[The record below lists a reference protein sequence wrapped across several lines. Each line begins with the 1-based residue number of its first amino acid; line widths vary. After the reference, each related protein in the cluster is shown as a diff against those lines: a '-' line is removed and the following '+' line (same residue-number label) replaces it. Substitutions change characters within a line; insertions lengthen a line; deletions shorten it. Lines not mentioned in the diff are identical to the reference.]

1 MDNKE
6 LYEKIKK
13 ELREELREEIIEA
26 KNEMRITFIG
36 YKQERLHIEKELLYK
51 ESMEIEKLIVINDK
65 RYNVHHY
72 ESKWTNKLPDE
83 YHSKALSYTMNKLEN
98 QKKRKK
104 ILDEEKR
111 NSDEIY
117 NLKNNKIPVA
127 LPIVDSY
134 YIN

>member
-6 LYEKIKK
+6 LYEKIK
-13 ELREELREEIIEA
+13 EELREEIIEA
-26 KNEMRITFIG
+26 KNEMRCMLLS
-36 YKQERLHIEKELLYK
+36 YKQERLNIEKELLCKARK
-51 ESMEIEKLIVINDK
+51 EIDEIIEFNDKAYNNNRNIGDWSNKLQDEYNDLNNTQQKEMIDIREKL
-65 RYNVHHY
+65 Y
-72 ESKWTNKLPDE
+72 KL
-83 YHSKALSYTMNKLEN
+83 Y
-98 QKKRKK
+98 
-104 ILDEEKR
+104 DEEKR